1 MKCNDSVSNC
11 KIAKILFEKHLA
23 IFFFCSHVKLKCNE
37 KLGGFYEKS
46 RHNKK
51 G

>member
-1 MKCNDSVSNC
+1 MIQPQ
-11 KIAKILFEKHLA
+11 IAKLRKFVRKISCN
-23 IFFFCSHVKLKCNE
+23 FFCSHVKLKCNE